1 MADWADEKVREMA
14 ETTQKNSS
22 GDYYSEW
29 TFCNKCQDLT
39 QFDGD
44 KCMKCGTVKK

>member
-1 MADWADEKVREMA
+1 MAGEDWAENKAKEMVSA
-14 ETTQKNSS
+14 GS
-22 GDYYSEW
+22 SEW
-29 TFCNKCQDLT
+29 MYCNKCSDLT